1 MREILDCR
9 DIHHHHHSRPNDG
22 KEIVLRFPVI
32 HTTPLMIT
40 RMDPWEGLHHVFM
53 GVVSDPVIG
62 GGIGSA
68 VPVVGTVNGG
78 ALGAGIGGIVSSSAY

>member
-1 MREILDCR
+1 
-9 DIHHHHHSRPNDG
+9 
-22 KEIVLRFPVI
+22 
-32 HTTPLMIT
+32 MIT
-40 RMDPWEGLHHVFM
+40 RMDLWESLHHVVM
-53 GVVSDPVIG
+53 GVASDPVIG

>member
-1 MREILDCR
+1 MNTNKMEL
-9 DIHHHHHSRPNDG
+9 SM
-22 KEIVLRFPVI
+22 KELEMVNGGMSL
-32 HTTPLMIT
+32 
-40 RMDPWEGLHHVFM
+40 WEGLHY
-53 GVVSDPVIG
+53 VSISAASGAVIG